1 MQRFYYLDLN
11 SPSSNYSINKSTSDT
26 KGYWLVQDVMTSQA
40 LLSMITQSL
49 TMLVRGQI
57 EYIPSPLKFPDI
69 WYYIVIFILCG
80 IQVIVMTVRAL
91 MRYNCDQHRHNYA
104 NLHWVVWLA
113 MFILPLLGI
122 VLGLIINRHDNHN
135 YRRYL
140 QFLRLE
146 FDTRLGMHSPR

>member
-11 SPSSNYSINKSTSDT
+11 NPNNNYTINKSTSDT

-40 LLSMITQSL
+40 LLSIIAQSL
-49 TMLVRGQI
+49 TMLVRGQT
-57 EYIPSPLKFPDI
+57 EYFPSLLKFPDI
-69 WYYIVIFILCG
+69 WYYIVICILCV
-80 IQVIVMTVRAL
+80 IQTVVMMIRAL
-91 MRYNCDQHRHNYA
+91 MRYDCDPHHHNYA
-104 NLHWVVWLA
+104 NLHWIVWLA

-122 VLGLIINRHDNHN
+122 VLGLIINRHDNHS